1 MLQRRTLFAA
11 LPLLAGAGARATVHA
26 PPPELLRDLPGAR
39 LQGQGRLSFLG
50 LHVYDARLW
59 AGNTPVAAGWPAGPL
74 ALELAYAR
82 SFKGAQIAERSLKEM
97 KRLAEVPEARG
108 DQWLSRMRELFP
120 DVKEGDRIMGLHLPA
135 VGARF
140 FANGQLLG
148 ELRDTEFA
156 RLFFGIWLSDK
167 TSEPALRDA
176 LLGRPR

>member
-1 MLQRRTLFAA
+1 MLQRRTLLAA
-11 LPLLAGAGARATVHA
+11 LPLLPWPGAHA
-26 PPPELLRDLPGAR
+26 NVRPPPPELLSDLPGAR

-59 AGNTPVAAGWPAGPL
+59 AGSAPVAAGWPAGPL

-97 KRLAEVPEARG
+97 KRLAEVPESRSE
-108 DQWLSRMRELFP
+108 QWLARMKDLFP
-120 DVKEGDRIMGLHLPA
+120 DVKEGDRIMGLHLPG

-140 FANGQLLG
+140 FANGQLQG
-148 ELRDTEFA
+148 ELRDAEFA

-176 LLGRPR
+176 LLGRSR

>member
-1 MLQRRTLFAA
+1 MLKRRTLLTA
-11 LPLLAGAGARATVHA
+11 LPLLAGAGARANVHA

-39 LQGQGRLSFLG
+39 LQGQGRLRFLG

-59 AGNTPVAAGWPAGPL
+59 AGSAPVLAGWPAGPL

-82 SFKGAQIAERSLKEM
+82 SFKGVQIAERSLQEM
-97 KRLAEVPEARG
+97 KRLADVPESRG
-108 DQWLSRMRELFP
+108 EQWLARMRDLFP
-120 DVKEGDRIMGLHLPA
+120 DVKEGDRIMGLHLPG

-140 FANGQLLG
+140 FVNGQLQG
-148 ELRDTEFA
+148 ELRDAEFA
-156 RLFFGIWLSDK
+156 RLFFGIWLADK